1 MNLKAHIYIC
11 ILSAILSSMWH
22 SAMSFKHLR
31 EDEPDSV
38 VSSSMFLDMFC
49 GIANKTR
56 RPIKE
61 PALIPTPRGDD
72 KSGGDGG
79 SKDDNSKNGRVR
91 TFYDIILGCLEL
103 QNPFRRGKSV
113 DLRSEDNL
121 RTIFLAAHV
130 ADI

>member
-1 MNLKAHIYIC
+1 MEY
-11 ILSAILSSMWH
+11 
-22 SAMSFKHLR
+22 KHLW
-31 EDEPDSV
+31 EGEPDSV
-38 VSSSMFLDMFC
+38 VSSSMFRNMFFD
-49 GIANKTR
+49 IANKTR
-56 RPIKE
+56 RP
-61 PALIPTPRGDD
+61 PVLIPTPRGDD

-91 TFYDIILGCLEL
+91 TFYNIILGCLEL
-103 QNPFRRGKSV
+103 QNPYRRGKSV